1 MQKMQATMAMLALLV
16 HNAAS
21 LRLGGAGCAHE
32 AAKGCNITSVVIRSG
47 RGFPVQLEKTGDHAY
62 EATLCEDVPDFRT
75 TVKLAQPLF
84 DAGLDC
90 SVSGVPGGATAL
102 EPGAS
107 VTLEVMA
114 VAKPRSKGESM
125 TTETKIAVKRLS
137 PSSDSA
143 ACKVTR
149 KPSAFED
156 CGYAPLLEKQ
166 RQQAAI
172 SSGSAPVAP
181 PPDPKR
187 RL

>member
-1 MQKMQATMAMLALLV
+1 MRVAMVHFAFLAHVGFSTAAVTAHLRSRSHTAAALL
-16 HNAAS
+16 
-21 LRLGGAGCAHE
+21 LRGAGCAQE
-32 AAKGCNITSVVIRSG
+32 AVKDCDIKSVVIRSG

-114 VAKPRSKGESM
+114 VAKPRAGGG
-125 TTETKIAVKRLS
+125 R
-137 PSSDSA
+137 
-143 ACKVTR
+143 
-149 KPSAFED
+149 
-156 CGYAPLLEKQ
+156 
-166 RQQAAI
+166 
-172 SSGSAPVAP
+172 
-181 PPDPKR
+181 
-187 RL
+187 